1 MRHLGGQN
9 AVVRSW
15 FVYFFLLLFDM
26 IVGQGHAAVLH
37 HLLLTA
43 DVYSDGTEAVV
54 LEEQL
59 VEGALGEDEVVE
71 AAAFR
76 DVADVQVGSL
86 AEEVLRLSH
95 AVDSLVEG
103 LAAIARVD
111 DDGTADV
118 VALSTNSRRVKF
130 CVSCMLR
137 SIFLSIVILLF

>member
-1 MRHLGGQN
+1 M
-9 AVVRSW
+9 
-15 FVYFFLLLFDM
+15 
-26 IVGQGHAAVLH
+26 
-37 HLLLTA
+37 
-43 DVYSDGTEAVV
+43 
-54 LEEQL
+54 
-59 VEGALGEDEVVE
+59 GEDEVVE

-137 SIFLSIVILLF
+137 SIFLFIVILLF